1 MAENLIIKEPVFIE
15 DNGQPVAVILP
26 IEDYAAFRKWK
37 DSTAASDR
45 LDDQA
50 VFEREKA
57 AFERMK
63 PQLLQQYPGK
73 CVAIVNEQVVEIGD
87 DKLDVI
93 ERVYQRLGHVTMYAQ
108 WVTDQPRVYHIPH
121 RKIIRS

>member
-26 IEDYAAFRKWK
+26 IEDYEAFRQWK
-37 DSTAASDR
+37 DSTAAR
-45 LDDQA
+45 APLDGQA
-50 VFEREKA
+50 VFARERA

-73 CVAIVNEQVVEIGD
+73 CVAVVNEQVVEVGD

-93 ERVYQRLGHVTMYAQ
+93 ERVYQRFGRVTMYAQ